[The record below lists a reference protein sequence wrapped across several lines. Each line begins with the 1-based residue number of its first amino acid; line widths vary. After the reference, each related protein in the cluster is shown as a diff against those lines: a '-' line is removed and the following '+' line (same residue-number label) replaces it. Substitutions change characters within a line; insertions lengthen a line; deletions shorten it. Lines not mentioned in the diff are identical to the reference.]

1 MVRTPRIELDSPAFQ
16 TGAMTTLAQSA
27 KLGGDGGSRTP
38 NCRLQAGRVPAST
51 TPPLEGKVGIEP
63 TKT

>member
-1 MVRTPRIELDSPAFQ
+1 MEPLGIEPSYHALQAR
-16 TGAMTTLAQSA
+16 AMTTLAQSA